1 VDAVRRAPE
10 IALSDL
16 DVSAELRARS
26 VGTRS
31 SKAAWTRPSPACG
44 KRSDADPQNAAAYD
58 HLGTLLVQ
66 QAKLDEGVGPELER
80 GAVG

>member
-16 DVSAELRARS
+16 DVSAELRARMRRHLIEQGRLDEAIAS
-26 VGTRS
+26 LR
-31 SKAAWTRPSPACG
+31 KAV
-44 KRSDADPQNAAAYD
+44 DADPQNAAAYD